1 MSPRTSGLLTDR
13 SVSAITSGSGA
24 ATPVL
29 AADTSRA
36 VLILANPDVAIPIYV
51 NMVGGTASAHA
62 AGSIPIA
69 PQTHIQFTTFVP
81 TNAITAVTSGGTPGL
96 TILTM
101 P

>member
-13 SVSAITSGSGA
+13 STAVTSGSGA
-24 ATPVL
+24 STPVL
-29 AADTSRA
+29 TADPSRTY
-36 VLILANPDVAIPIYV
+36 LLLANPDIALTIYV
-51 NMVGGTASAHA
+51 NMVGGTAGAHA
-62 AGSIPIA
+62 AGSVALA
-69 PQTHIQFTTFVP
+69 PMTSIQFADFVP

>member
-13 SVSAITSGSGA
+13 SVAVTSGSGA

-29 AADTSRA
+29 AADPGRT
-36 VLILANPDVAIPIYV
+36 VLILANPDVALPIYV
-51 NMVGGTASAHA
+51 NLVGGTALPHA
-62 AGSIPIA
+62 SGSIAIA
-69 PQTHIQFTTFVP
+69 PQGNLVFDAFVP
-81 TNAITAVTSGGTPGL
+81 TNAVTAVTSGGTPIL